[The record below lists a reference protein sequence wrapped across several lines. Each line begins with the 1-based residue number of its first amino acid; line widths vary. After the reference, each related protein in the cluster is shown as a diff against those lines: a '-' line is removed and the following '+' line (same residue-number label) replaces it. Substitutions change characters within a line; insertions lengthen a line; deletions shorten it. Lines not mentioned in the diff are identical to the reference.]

1 MTIVFRISS
10 FVFVIV
16 LATKSTLMVMDNQHS
31 NTHKSTATLIH
42 LLDEGTKHR
51 EELREAND
59 NVVFAAQA
67 MTIMAIRV
75 IDSCISV
82 YRAVKDRINTAL
94 YSAPQHLENSSIRA
108 CATGRKRPN
117 MWHTGFLLQD
127 GASFFA

>member
-59 NVVFAAQA
+59 DVVFAAQA
-67 MTIMAIRV
+67 MTIMVIRV
-75 IDSCISV
+75 INSCISV
-82 YRAVKDRINTAL
+82 YRAIKGCINTVL

-108 CATGRKRPN
+108 GATGCKRPN
-117 MWHTGFLLQD
+117 MWYTETLLPD
-127 GASFFA
+127 GASFFT